1 MELVNITNQL
11 KELFIPATN
20 PLYDTRGRDINEL
33 GKTWITLFKQTISTD
48 KLVSNTINQF
58 RDYGPYALLY
68 IYSLLLK
75 AGIKS
80 LNVSELYDDI
90 LGMSLPANERF
101 FIYYQLK
108 SINFQG
114 INNTSSEKSIA
125 LYQQVINE
133 FNNQLKA
140 KISYIPATER
150 NENVIV
156 VFTAQFLGL
165 NHAPTKTALDR
176 IRVLKNIANKEVILI
191 NTCELLPKAGALPW
205 FDMALANRADINQ
218 QTMEYQGAK
227 FKYAQCSDT
236 MPNVHEMTML
246 IDVINTL
253 KPSFTISIGESLLA
267 DISSQIVPNAVI
279 STVFS
284 SLSYSPSQF
293 RVIGRKATELEK
305 NNLSKHG
312 LSADSIIESTFTFD
326 FKPQKNSFSRES
338 LKLPEDKFLITL
350 IGGRLTTEFSESFLQ
365 ELLPLCEQGI
375 HFVTVGYFDTYA
387 QLCEKYPSFK
397 QNSNHLGFQDDVL
410 AVLETCDLFLNPP
423 RAGGGSSAAEALF
436 KGKPVV
442 TLNTGDVATAVGQA
456 FIVDNV
462 QEIREKIIKY
472 KNDKS
477 FYIEQS
483 QLAKERAK
491 VLINSDLAFS
501 DVLQQINLH
510 HFFDYPWQLYK
521 QN

>member
-1 MELVNITNQL
+1 MTLDNVTNQL
-11 KELFIPATN
+11 KAFFIPATN
-20 PLYDTRGRDINEL
+20 PLYDTRGRDISEL
-33 GKTWITLFKQTISTD
+33 GKTWITIFKQTISTD
-48 KLVSNTINQF
+48 ELVSSIISQF

-68 IYSLLLK
+68 AYSLLLK
-75 AGIKS
+75 AGTQSI
-80 LNVSELYDDI
+80 NISELYDDI
-90 LGMSLPANERF
+90 LGMRLSANEKF

-114 INNTSSEKSIA
+114 INSTASGKSIT
-125 LYQQVINE
+125 LYQQIITE

-140 KISYIPATER
+140 KINYIPATER
-150 NENVIV
+150 NEDVIV

-176 IRVLKNIANKEVILI
+176 IRVLKSIASKEVILI
-191 NTCELLPKAGALPW
+191 NTCDLLPKAGALPW
-205 FDMALANRADINQ
+205 FDMALANRADIEQ

-253 KPSFTISIGESLLA
+253 KPSFTISIGENLLA

-293 RVIGRKATELEK
+293 RVIGRKVSELEK
-305 NNLSKHG
+305 NNLSKYG
-312 LSADSIIESTFTFD
+312 LSADSVIESTFTFD
-326 FKPQKNSFSRES
+326 FKPQKNIFSRSS
-338 LKLPEDKFLITL
+338 LRLPENKLLITL

-365 ELLPLCEQGI
+365 ELLPLCDQGI
-375 HFVTVGYFDTYA
+375 HFVTVGYFDTYT
-387 QLCEKYPSFK
+387 QLCDKYPRFQ
-397 QNSNHLGFQDDVL
+397 QNSSHLGFQDDVL

-436 KGKPVV
+436 KGKPVI
-442 TLNTGDVATAVGQA
+442 TLNMGDVATTAGQA
-456 FIVDNV
+456 FIVNNMH
-462 QEIREKIIKY
+462 ELREKIIKY
-472 KNDKS
+472 KNDKN
-477 FYIEQS
+477 FYLEQS
-483 QLAKERAK
+483 QIAKDRAK
-491 VLINSDLAFS
+491 VLMNSDMAFS

-521 QN
+521 QM